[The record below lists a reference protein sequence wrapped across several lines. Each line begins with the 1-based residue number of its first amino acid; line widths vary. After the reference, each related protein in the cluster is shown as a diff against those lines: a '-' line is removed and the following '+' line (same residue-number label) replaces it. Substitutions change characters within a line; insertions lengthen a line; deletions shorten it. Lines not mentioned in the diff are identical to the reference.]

1 MPAAIR
7 STLRATALLL
17 YGATGTTAV
26 LAQADPRATQPE
38 RPTVA
43 THAYAVAPGYLEIES
58 GIELDRN
65 PDDSHSLGTPTVL
78 KVGLAPKVQ
87 LGIQTTLVRPPG
99 LGLGVGDLAF
109 ALKLRLADH
118 LPVLGAFA
126 ILPSVKLPLAD
137 AKHGTRTTDGSLLL
151 ISSHTLGPVSLDVN
165 VGYTRRS
172 GNGSA
177 APKAATL
184 WTVAAGFPL
193 RGNLGFAAEVFGFPR
208 TSGAAGADGTVAL
221 LGGPTCSLRNW
232 LTVDA
237 GVIVQLRGPQPDAF
251 YAGLVA
257 NLGRLW

>member
-1 MPAAIR
+1 MPPLLR
-7 STLRATALLL
+7 PTLAATALLL
-17 YGATGTTAV
+17 LGATRATA
-26 LAQADPRATQPE
+26 LAAQDDPRTTQPE

-65 PDDSHSLGTPTVL
+65 PDHSHTLGTPTVL

-99 LGLGVGDLAF
+99 FGLGVGDLTL

-126 ILPSVKLPLAD
+126 ILPSVKLPVAD
-137 AKHGTRTTDGSLLL
+137 ADHGTGTTDGSLLL

-177 APKAATL
+177 APKSSTV

-193 RGNLGFAAEVFGFPR
+193 GGDLGFATEVFGFPR

-221 LGGPTCSLRNW
+221 LGGPTVNLRNW

-237 GVIVQLRGPQPDAF
+237 GVIIQLSGPQPDAL